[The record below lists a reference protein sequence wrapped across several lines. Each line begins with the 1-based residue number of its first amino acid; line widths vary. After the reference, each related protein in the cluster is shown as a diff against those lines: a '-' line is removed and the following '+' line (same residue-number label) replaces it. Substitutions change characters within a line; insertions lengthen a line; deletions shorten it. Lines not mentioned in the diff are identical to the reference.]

1 MAEPT
6 AAAAKTDEGTTI
18 LTAKEPDRPATEK
31 ILGDAGS
38 GSAANAIEAAKAA
51 AVKELAEKQA
61 ATDASKKTADDAA
74 AAEAAKKAEED
85 KTKTKDATT
94 KAPDKAATT
103 SMEYTLE
110 LPENSALTKEDL
122 TAMEKQAKAAGLSAD
137 AAKELV
143 KENDQL
149 AKNVRTRL
157 ESQQT
162 EQLKSMRTQWQADV
176 KADPDLGGEKLAET
190 AIKSSR
196 AAKVIFDAPTLK
208 FLNDTGYGDY
218 PGLIKAMVKVYD
230 LIGEDKFIKGTTGA
244 KSTTAMTS
252 DEKAKK
258 LFSKP
263 IKDVVSST

>member
-1 MAEPT
+1 MRVQEMLESETPLMPS
-6 AAAAKTDEGTTI
+6 K
-18 LTAKEPDRPATEK
+18 LRKP
-31 ILGDAGS
+31 L
-38 GSAANAIEAAKAA
+38 
-51 AVKELAEKQA
+51 AVKELADKQA
-61 ATDASKKTADDAA
+61 AADAA
-74 AAEAAKKAEED
+74 AAEAAKKAETD
-85 KTKTKDATT
+85 KDKPKDATT

-103 SMEYTLE
+103 STEYTLA

-122 TAMEKQAKAAGLSAD
+122 SAMEKQAKAAGLSAD
-137 AAKELV
+137 EAKELV

-176 KADPDLGGEKLAET
+176 KLDPELGGEKLAET

-196 AAKVIFDAPTLK
+196 AAKAIFDAPTLK
-208 FLNDTGYGDY
+208 FLNDTGYGDH
-218 PGLIKAMVKVYD
+218 PGLVRAMVKVYD
-230 LIGEDKFIKGTTGA
+230 LIGEDRFIKGTTGA
-244 KSTTAMTS
+244 KAAGTLST

-263 IKDVVSST
+263 IKDVVTST